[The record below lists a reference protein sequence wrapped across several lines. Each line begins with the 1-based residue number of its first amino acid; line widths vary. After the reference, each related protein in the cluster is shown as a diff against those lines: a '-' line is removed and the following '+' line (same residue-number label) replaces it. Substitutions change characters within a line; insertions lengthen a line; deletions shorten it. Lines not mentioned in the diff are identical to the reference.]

1 MNLLLAYG
9 GAEQSA
15 APADGA
21 NELQGLLQ
29 QTIEHLRARTGALL
43 VPERNVTLVRAGE
56 HAPTDTQFLMRA
68 HRRLLSL
75 AQAQREPVVI
85 NETLTAATPDA
96 LAYRVLCCSLRSRAG
111 RFIGVLALPRR
122 ARAGALPES
131 DSPTAPIPA
140 PQAIG
145 RTA

>member
-1 MNLLLAYG
+1 MTRCSVRARTPT
-9 GAEQSA
+9 
-15 APADGA
+15 APAP
-21 NELQGLLQ
+21 
-29 QTIEHLRARTGALL
+29 RARTGALL
-43 VPERNVTLVRAGE
+43 VPERNVTLVRAGQ

-85 NETLTAATPDA
+85 NETLSAATPDA

-111 RFIGVLALPRR
+111 RFIGVLALPRESSAEAFTER
-122 ARAGALPES
+122 DAHIAAR
-131 DSPTAPIPA
+131 PT

-145 RTA
+145 RTQGQ